1 MTGITRQSEVYRG
14 PSDQRPIRVAM
25 VHYRDAADSG
35 GSLRV
40 GETIANYVDPGRV
53 AVELVFAY
61 GDAGP
66 VTEQARVPCHFLSA
80 KGPKDFR
87 AWQRARAFFRSMKP
101 DIIHFQDCVVWLR
114 SALVGTP
121 SLKMAHVHASYRSRA
136 DRTTQGAFRNH
147 PFEASQ
153 LLRVFL
159 NSTDA
164 QVCINPGA
172 QRALLEPGWIKP
184 ERSYVVYN
192 SIAASRFGEGH
203 DRLQARANL
212 GLPADALLLGMVCRL
227 VWEKGCADLLPI
239 MKRLPQRWHAVICGD
254 GPEKIGLQ
262 REIESRGLANRIHF
276 IGSRDDVRAVYAALD
291 AYAFLSH
298 YEPFGLVLAE
308 AMASRVPVFGIAG
321 DGEFGEPDYPLVRDG
336 IVDLVPFARHG
347 NYKQAVPA
355 EIFDE
360 LAAKISYFGAQPDKY
375 RGMIERAHAWT
386 TACFDAPVQA
396 EAMTRVYEN
405 VCANADSSRARLADF
420 YEAKR
425 KAGETAIANI
435 NCQSP
440 IAVTA

>member
-1 MTGITRQSEVYRG
+1 
-14 PSDQRPIRVAM
+14 M
-25 VHYRDAADSG
+25 VHYRDAADCG

-40 GETIANYVDPGRV
+40 GETIANYVDPRRV

-61 GDAGP
+61 GEAGP
-66 VTEQARVPCHFLSA
+66 VTEQTGVRCHFLGA

-87 AWQRARAFFRSMKP
+87 AWQRARSFFRSMRP

-121 SLKMAHVHASYRSRA
+121 ELKMAHVHARYRSRA
-136 DRTTQGAFRNH
+136 DRTTEGAFRNH

-153 LLRVFL
+153 LIRVFL

-172 QRALLEPGWIKP
+172 QRALLEPGWIKA

-192 SIAASRFGEGH
+192 SIDASRFGKGP
-203 DRLQARANL
+203 DKMQARADL
-212 GLPADALLLGMVCRL
+212 GLPPDALLLGMVCRL

-239 MKRLPQRWHAVICGD
+239 MERLPRRWHAVICGD
-254 GPEKIGLQ
+254 GPERAGLQ
-262 REIESRGLANRIHF
+262 REVESRGLANRIHF
-276 IGSRDDVRAVYAALD
+276 IGTQDKVAAVYASLD

-321 DGEFGEPDYPLVRDG
+321 DGEFGEPDYPLVREG
-336 IVDLVPFARHG
+336 IVDLVPFARQG
-347 NYKQAVPA
+347 NYQQSVPS
-355 EIFDE
+355 EVLDT

-386 TACFDAPVQA
+386 KTLFDAPIQA

-405 VCANADSSRARLADF
+405 VIAGADSSQAGLSDF

-425 KAGETAIANI
+425 KAGEAVIGNN
-435 NCQSP
+435 NCQSS